1 MVYLTRNILPLL
13 LALFLAASCGKKE
26 EQGSAEG
33 PISVTTMTVKTQD
46 KSIIFEYIAKIES
59 SHLVNIQSRVE
70 GFLNTENYV
79 EGSIVEE
86 GQILFEMDKKPFIA
100 QLDAAKAALQ
110 KHQAALQTAKL
121 NLDRVKPLAELNALS
136 QKDLDDAI
144 GSYLTNSAAVS
155 QAEANVETAL
165 LNLSYCTIKSPI
177 KGISGAVLQQEGSYL
192 SLSNSKLTT
201 VSATTPMWVN
211 FSLSEVQMQKYRDKI
226 SSGTLLAPKHNE
238 YEVEVIQVNGKP
250 FPFKG
255 KITFL
260 QPYYN
265 TNTGTFLIRVTVDNP
280 EGLLLPNQY
289 VRVRLH
295 GAIKPHSILVPQ
307 GAVRQSSKGSY
318 VWVVHDGKAEIRP
331 VDLGEWDETNWFIDS
346 GLIAGDEVVI
356 EGGVTLYP
364 GAAVTAKQLS
374 KVESR

>member
-1 MVYLTRNILPLL
+1 MYYSIKNILPFLLTLL
-13 LALFLAASCGKKE
+13 LVVSCEKKKE
-26 EQGSAEG
+26 EGLSQG
-33 PISVTTMTVKTQD
+33 PIPVTVMTVKEQD
-46 KSIIFEYIAKIES
+46 KSVTFEYIAKTES

-70 GFLNTENYV
+70 GFLDTENYI
-79 EGSIVEE
+79 EGSIVEA
-86 GQILFEMDKKPFIA
+86 GQILFVMDKKPFIA

-110 KHQAALQTAKL
+110 KHKAALQTAKL

-136 QKDLDDAI
+136 QKDLDDAT

-155 QAEANVETAL
+155 QAEANLETAL

-211 FSLSEVQMQKYRDKI
+211 FSLSEIQMQQYRDSI
-226 SSGTLLAPKHNE
+226 SSGALLPPKNE
-238 YEVEVIQVNGKP
+238 EYDVEIIQVNGKP
-250 FPFKG
+250 FGFKG

-265 TNTGTFLIRVTVDNP
+265 TDTGTFLIRVTVDNP

-289 VRVRLH
+289 VRVQLH

-318 VWVVHDGKAEIRP
+318 VWVIHEGKAEMRP

-346 GLIAGDEVVI
+346 GLITGDQVVI

-364 GAAVTAKQLS
+364 GAPVTLKQLS
-374 KVESR
+374 TVESP